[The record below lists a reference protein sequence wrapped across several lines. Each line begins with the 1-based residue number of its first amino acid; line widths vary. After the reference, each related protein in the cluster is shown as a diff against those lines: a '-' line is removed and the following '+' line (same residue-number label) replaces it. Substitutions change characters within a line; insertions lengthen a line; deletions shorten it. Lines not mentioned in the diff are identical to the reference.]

1 MAFKFFLFALRS
13 IVAIWFLKNK
23 SWLWYVKPNFQ
34 KKVKNPTFKK
44 WIFLV
49 CQSGKVRFRIGLASW
64 FDFRMNSRL
73 ANKQTCHLLGNDLR
87 SIRNILGFR
96 TIKLSLESFKGQLIS
111 KQIYEV
117 IVFPKKRKNIARI
130 SALTLRAE
138 ILAISRL
145 FFWEKRWLHNFVLR
159 FTDLYISLI

>member
-1 MAFKFFLFALRS
+1 MLLKNHETILPLNKLLTQFPRIKSSKSVLEHFGDSKLLAFKFFLFPLRS

-64 FDFRMNSRL
+64 FDFTMNSRL
-73 ANKQTCHLLGNDLR
+73 PNKQTCHLLGND
-87 SIRNILGFR
+87 
-96 TIKLSLESFKGQLIS
+96 
-111 KQIYEV
+111 
-117 IVFPKKRKNIARI
+117 
-130 SALTLRAE
+130 
-138 ILAISRL
+138 
-145 FFWEKRWLHNFVLR
+145 FFEKYPDYSPVS
-159 FTDLYISLI
+159 DD